1 MAFYWTAKGN
11 FYAKLWASHAQTV
24 NGTTD
29 SRGSVTTVC
38 LSAGLILQTRTM
50 CARNG
55 RREMTAGEKIRKRR
69 LELGI
74 TQKDVSRMIGTTGAY
89 VSAVEKQK
97 RGVKKETRLA
107 KFAEALQCS
116 VNDLKSDVP
125 KGMVDPTNDEF
136 GAVCN
141 CAVRYCLGRR
151 SYMPSLVCRYII
163 SLLPELTEKTLD
175 CFERDIAERKRT
187 GFDFGDSCDYETWD
201 AFYKAVCG
209 EIEGR
214 KDNG

>member
-1 MAFYWTAKGN
+1 M
-11 FYAKLWASHAQTV
+11 
-24 NGTTD
+24 TT
-29 SRGSVTTVC
+29 
-38 LSAGLILQTRTM
+38 
-50 CARNG
+50 
-55 RREMTAGEKIRKRR
+55 GEKIRKRR

-74 TQKDVSRMIGTTGAY
+74 TQKDVARMIGTTSAY

-97 RGVKKETRLA
+97 RGVKKESKLA

-125 KGMVDPTNDEF
+125 KGVVDPTNDDF

-151 SYMPSLVCRYII
+151 SYMPSFVCGYITP
-163 SLLPELTEKTLD
+163 LLPELTDKTLD
-175 CFERDIAERKRT
+175 CFERDIAERKMA

-201 AFYKAVCG
+201 MFYKAVYN
-209 EIEGR
+209 EIERR
-214 KDNG
+214 KSNGS

>member
-1 MAFYWTAKGN
+1 
-11 FYAKLWASHAQTV
+11 
-24 NGTTD
+24 
-29 SRGSVTTVC
+29 
-38 LSAGLILQTRTM
+38 
-50 CARNG
+50 
-55 RREMTAGEKIRKRR
+55 MTAGEKIRKRKI
-69 LELGI
+69 ELGI
-74 TQKDVSRMIGTTGAY
+74 TQKDVARMIGTTSAY

-97 RGVKKETRLA
+97 RGVNKETRLA

-116 VNDLKSDVP
+116 VDDLRSDAP
-125 KGMVDPTNDEF
+125 KGMVDPASDDF

-163 SLLPELTEKTLD
+163 SLLPELTDKTLD

-201 AFYKAVCG
+201 AFYKAVCK

-214 KDNG
+214 KEQ

>member
-1 MAFYWTAKGN
+1 
-11 FYAKLWASHAQTV
+11 
-24 NGTTD
+24 
-29 SRGSVTTVC
+29 
-38 LSAGLILQTRTM
+38 
-50 CARNG
+50 
-55 RREMTAGEKIRKRR
+55 MTAWEKIRKRR
-69 LELGI
+69 FELGI
-74 TQKDVSRMIGTTGAY
+74 TQKDVARMIGMTGAY

-107 KFAEALQCS
+107 KFAEALKCS
-116 VNDLKSDVP
+116 VDDLRSDVP
-125 KGMVDPTNDEF
+125 KSMVDPANDDF

-163 SLLPELTEKTLD
+163 SLLPELTDKTLD

-201 AFYKAVCG
+201 AFYKAVCN
-209 EIEGR
+209 EIERR
-214 KDNG
+214 KGDGNQTD